1 MSVGAALRGFGRAL
15 MKKGKKSPTIKSIK
29 PAVGSLKKRREDT
42 EQIMN
47 IRKKYGTKP
56 SKDALKAVKKI
67 SAAND
72 RLDAIKKRMS
82 KSQLKEVAK
91 RNKES
96 QRMTR
101 NGKATGGIMMKK
113 VMKKAKAGLSQRQ
126 IERIKKIMERRK
138 QRMGQDRGRPGK
150 PGPMGKEKRT
160 PSPSPRKPDQ
170 RPKTY
175 PPRRIMT
182 PLRDKKMGGGMM
194 MRRPMMKKGG
204 RSGFPDLSGDGKVTK
219 KDILMG
225 RGVIAKKKK

>member
-1 MSVGAALRGFGRAL
+1 
-15 MKKGKKSPTIKSIK
+15 
-29 PAVGSLKKRREDT
+29 
-42 EQIMN
+42 MN

-101 NGKATGGIMMKK
+101 NGKAAGGIMMKK
-113 VMKKAKAGLSQRQ
+113 AARGMMKKTKEGLSQRQ

-138 QRMGQDRGRPGK
+138 QRMGQDRGRPGR
-150 PGPMGKEKRT
+150 PGPMDKEKRT

-204 RSGFPDLSGDGKVTK
+204 RSKFPDLSGDGKITK